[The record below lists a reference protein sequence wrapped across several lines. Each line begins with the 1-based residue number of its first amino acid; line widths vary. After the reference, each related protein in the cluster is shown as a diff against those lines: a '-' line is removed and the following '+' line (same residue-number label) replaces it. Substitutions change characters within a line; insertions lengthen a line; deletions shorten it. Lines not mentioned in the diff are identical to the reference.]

1 MAEIKK
7 AIVLVAG
14 LGTRFL
20 PLSRVVPKEL
30 WPLVDKPIIQY
41 LLQEIKDAGITQ
53 IVFVLNPEK
62 KELLSYFK
70 RDLRL
75 EKFLKKRKKEKFLVE
90 MKNLQELQ
98 KGLSLSYVFQEKPL
112 GNGHA
117 ILQAKEKIGKEPFAV
132 LFCDDI
138 VESETPCILQLLK
151 IFKTCQKPIIA
162 LHKTPKEKISSYGVV
177 EVEKIAHR
185 LFKLKRIIEKPLPEK
200 APSDLAV
207 VGKYILT
214 SEIFDYLKAQKTG
227 KNREIILTD
236 ALENLLRDGKIVYG
250 YEIEG
255 RWLECGNKL
264 DWLKSHLWLSLK
276 HPQFGEELKKYLK
289 EII

>member
-53 IVFVLNPEK
+53 IVFVLNPGK
-62 KELLSYFK
+62 KEPLSYFK
-70 RDLRL
+70 RDLKL
-75 EKFLKKRKKEKFLVE
+75 EKVLKKRKKEKFLVE
-90 MKNLQELQ
+90 MRNLQELQ

-112 GNGHA
+112 GTGHA
-117 ILQAKEKIGKEPFAV
+117 ILQAKEKIGKEPFAL

-138 VESETPCILQLLK
+138 VESKTPCILQLLK
-151 IFKTCQKPIIA
+151 IFKTCQKPIVA
-162 LHKTPKEKISSYGVV
+162 LCRVSKGKISSYGAV

-185 LFKLKRIIEKPLPEK
+185 LFKLKRIVEKPLPEK
-200 APSDLAV
+200 APSDLAI

-214 SEIFDYLKAQKTG
+214 SEIFDYLKAQEMQKSG
-227 KNREIILTD
+227 EIILTD
-236 ALENLLRDGKIVYG
+236 ALENFLRDGKIVYG

-255 RWLECGNKL
+255 KWLECGNKL